1 MAPLTQRPRSP
12 PGGPRPTQA
21 ASDKKESE
29 GRGAQAPAPGKPES
43 AGPSLLLRE
52 TGGVWNAGFHRRK
65 GAPCGGCVCFHPLAF
80 LQVEELLKA
89 GILFLKIGFVGGDPG
104 SRSSTLRPARGSRG
118 SGCLP
123 PRGGGGAGGAA
134 SVGAAGPG
142 EFPRVVGGGGISS
155 RRGGG
160 RAATLLDAR
169 PASAPRT
176 PASLFGA
183 LGVRF
188 RWAPS
193 GAEQKTFPF
202 PIPRSLLF
210 FLAA

>member
-1 MAPLTQRPRSP
+1 MIPALEVQLCGRR
-12 PGGPRPTQA
+12 G
-21 ASDKKESE
+21 
-29 GRGAQAPAPGKPES
+29 GRGDRGAC
-43 AGPSLLLRE
+43 LL
-52 TGGVWNAGFHRRK
+52 
-65 GAPCGGCVCFHPLAF
+65 
-80 LQVEELLKA
+80 EEEEE
-89 GILFLKIGFVGGDPG
+89 
-104 SRSSTLRPARGSRG
+104 
-118 SGCLP
+118 
-123 PRGGGGAGGAA
+123 GGAA

-210 FLAA
+210 FLAALATTELRVPVPGPARGDLRGQERADSVRLMAAAGGPATRGWHRQRRALSPEAASTPVRE